1 MKSAPGL
8 RQAARITTP
17 FPASGWG
24 GETRREPAAS
34 HRLSPAQLGLL
45 AGATA
50 MGRAAWLPLVR
61 FSRESRWFH
70 RLARAADYEIWLL
83 TWLPGQHT
91 GFHDHGNAA
100 GSFAVAQGEL
110 RETLVSAA
118 TGMLRHRAARE
129 GTVTRFAR
137 PAPARC
143 RQRKRRSRRERPRV
157 LTAALSDAPVRADQL
172 GPCARADRPGRG
184 RLVIRPARALTID
197 EILAAA
203 RTRLTRLSPVQ
214 AQRAAALDAVL
225 VDIRP
230 QAQRLAEGE
239 IPGALVV
246 ERNVLEWRFDP
257 ASAAA
262 LPIASYDLQIIVF
275 CSEGYTSSLAAAALQ
290 DLGIGQA
297 TDLAGGFLAWRA
309 AGLPVTNARL
319 LEQRQL
325 HSA

>member
-1 MKSAPGL
+1 M
-8 RQAARITTP
+8 
-17 FPASGWG
+17 
-24 GETRREPAAS
+24 
-34 HRLSPAQLGLL
+34 
-45 AGATA
+45 
-50 MGRAAWLPLVR
+50 
-61 FSRESRWFH
+61 
-70 RLARAADYEIWLL
+70 
-83 TWLPGQHT
+83 
-91 GFHDHGNAA
+91 
-100 GSFAVAQGEL
+100 
-110 RETLVSAA
+110 
-118 TGMLRHRAARE
+118 
-129 GTVTRFAR
+129 
-137 PAPARC
+137 
-143 RQRKRRSRRERPRV
+143 
-157 LTAALSDAPVRADQL
+157 
-172 GPCARADRPGRG
+172 
-184 RLVIRPARALTID
+184 IRPARALTID